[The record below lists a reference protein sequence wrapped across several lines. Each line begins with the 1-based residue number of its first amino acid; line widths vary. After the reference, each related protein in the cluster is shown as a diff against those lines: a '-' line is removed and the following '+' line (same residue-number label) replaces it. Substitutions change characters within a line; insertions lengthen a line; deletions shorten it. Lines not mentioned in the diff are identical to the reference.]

1 MTPVA
6 LGLAWAGLALW
17 MMVSLRPPPNRVR
30 SLSDPTPS
38 GEHASARRRSPLLE
52 VLGSAALRL
61 VRRPPVRP
69 AQARAVGAGVVGTAL
84 ALALAPVLVP
94 LPMVGAWGLP
104 RVVARREERRRV
116 ERFEADL
123 PEIVDLL
130 VLAVGAGCNVSLALA
145 AAARRGTGPLAAEL
159 GRVTA
164 EVGLGRRLADAL
176 DDLPDRAGES
186 TRPLAAALA
195 GCERYGAPL
204 VPTLERIADDV
215 RRQRQRRA
223 EEHARKVPVKM
234 LFPLVL
240 CILPA
245 FALLT
250 VAPLIA
256 GALHELR
263 L

>member
-1 MTPVA
+1 M
-6 LGLAWAGLALW
+6 
-17 MMVSLRPPPNRVR
+17 
-30 SLSDPTPS
+30 
-38 GEHASARRRSPLLE
+38 LE
-52 VLGSAALRL
+52 VLGSAVLR
-61 VRRPPVRP
+61 VARRPSPTP
-69 AQARAVGAGVVGTAL
+69 ARARAVGAVTLATAL
-84 ALALAPVLVP
+84 VLVVAPVLAP
-94 LPMVGAWGLP
+94 LPALGAWARP
-104 RVVARREERRRV
+104 RLGARRDERRRLH
-116 ERFEADL
+116 RLEADL
-123 PEIVDLL
+123 PETVDLL
-130 VLAVGAGCNVSLALA
+130 GLAVGAGCNVTLAVA

-159 GRVTA
+159 SRVMA
-164 EVGLGRRLADAL
+164 EVGRGRRLADAL
-176 DDLPDRAGES
+176 DDLPDRAGEPV
-186 TRPLAAALA
+186 RPLAAALA

-204 VPTLERIADDV
+204 APTLERIADEV

-223 EEHARKVPVKM
+223 EEAARKVPVTL